1 MADIRR
7 IDTTQPPG
15 PRMSRAVIH
24 DNRVFLAGLTASD
37 PSQDVAGQTRQIL
50 DKIDHYLKEAGT
62 DKSNLLTAN
71 LWIKDM
77 ALFSQMNAVW
87 NDWVDPANPPCRA
100 CVRADMA
107 RPEVLVEIMV
117 TAAK

>member
-1 MADIRR
+1 MAITR
-7 IDTTQPPG
+7 IDVTQAPG
-15 PRMSRAVIH
+15 PRMSRAVI
-24 DNRVFLAGLTASD
+24 DDDRVYLAGLTASD
-37 PSQDVAGQTRQIL
+37 SSQDIQGQTRQVL
-50 DKIDHYLKEAGT
+50 EKIDHYLKEAGT
-62 DKSNLLTAN
+62 DKSKLLTAN

-77 ALFSQMNAVW
+77 ALFSQMNAIW

-107 RPEVLVEIMV
+107 RPEILVEIMV